1 MRSETTQRF
10 GLETGSLV
18 VSTDGSTT
26 PGAPGQDWL
35 AIARAHREI
44 IKQGEAGFYS
54 LSRNNRS
61 RLWSAVGDLNE
72 TGIIGPWTLGPE
84 TLDNPNFI
92 DEIGE
97 SDDACFIGLG
107 CIDSRRRAGDDW
119 VDVVQPLFIRE
130 VDVTVVDQYLKV
142 SPESGKW
149 SPTPVLFDRIEQV
162 GAGRFDD
169 VEPIL
174 ARALERAQRV
184 AEHDGRGFSAA
195 LVDQVLGDFPGL
207 EGRLAASTTSYVLFV
222 EPRGVSNFNMHLMRD
237 YDALVS
243 RLAEDPTDIGGLRVL
258 ERLGDVDPAEHED
271 PSDFVPLND
280 SQREAVRAILGHE
293 HVTAVS
299 GPPGCGK
306 SQVVMSVILNAW
318 RLGIRTLFASTNNQA
333 VDVVLER
340 LHRFESDYPVVVR
353 AGAQKRARVYQAM
366 EHASAIVERAKR
378 TGATESSDDR
388 TNELRNRREELQTAL
403 RDGIHSKIDQQR
415 NAALNAYASS
425 ARTRAECAE
434 TRNGLLDRLAGIH
447 PDLTTSGRA
456 DAEHSAALQWFDERP
471 AVRSA
476 IDEDT
481 RRRHDRAESRRRAES
496 TRRGQL
502 DRFEFPVDED
512 LAWLATPGTPDESA
526 RWVRRLVSVIEGI
539 PGRDVEEF
547 PWLPEYDRFASSQE
561 ARTRVGEA
569 DRLSSELRTNART
582 ASERLERREQCR
594 ELCSEAVAGLRSL
607 GVDPEVVVPTEV
619 LNDWLAEHR
628 VSAADAADWKASL
641 PFGHCRQARRR
652 LDAALARVRDH
663 LPASLWEQINN
674 AENSPHGSFLPI
686 GEAFQSLSVRQA
698 NLTQAEEEVAEIEK
712 FVDEQ
717 ARLAARL
724 ELPPLDLVDVER
736 AWVEHARVLEEAAR
750 NADKAA
756 DAWSRH
762 EQVEQTA
769 ATIREIRSE
778 LEAKAAAAPPW
789 RAFLSGPGQPL
800 RASLQDLEG
809 SPTPQVLQVAR
820 EVLSAGT
827 ADEFIQAWSG
837 AHRAHVEIEEL
848 DRELNEI
855 PTSDQ
860 RIGSWWQGRPT
871 TFLHLETPEDLP
883 AAGHPAVAHAGRI
896 ADWVAEWEEFTT
908 TTGPAFEQRAAD
920 ELERADTELR
930 RAASSV
936 PGEVGAAVQTRIDEI
951 LTTGDPWPVAE
962 MNALFEQ
969 FDPRSLEAD
978 IAGIDAQL
986 EADSF
991 ADAKRAWLERVT
1003 ANADGLE
1010 ATGRLA
1016 TAYRRNLRVQPRAT
1030 EDFERMLDVLPVW
1043 IVTGQSAQSI
1053 PLEPGMF
1060 DLVVIDEATQCTLT
1074 NLLPLLYRAKRIV
1087 VIGDRHQLQPIPN
1100 ISVAQE
1106 EALFAKHGLA
1116 EVDYWLRHN
1125 ENDVYGVGI
1134 NCLPGREGDVRSL
1147 DEHYRSNPLIIGF
1160 SNRHIYR
1167 QALELRRPLEERTGA
1182 DYPPGVYLRHVSGHA
1197 QRRSTSW
1204 VNEPEAEAAV
1214 EIATDLLGESFISDV
1229 GIVTPFRPQADLI
1242 NELLENRRITGV
1254 KAAAVDAFQG
1264 GERDAM
1270 VFSPVMARG
1279 MRPGTVAWASQ
1290 ENRVN
1295 VAVTRAREVLVVV
1308 ADTDFCRGQ
1317 DGIIKELV
1325 NYCALV
1331 ERIRESSPAELKLF
1345 GLLMLEGIQCHN
1357 YVVIADMEEEFVI
1370 GGRVRDVVARVDGG
1384 QHFESRAADEARKAT
1399 LAANG
1404 YQVIDFTGA
1413 EVLETPDYV
1422 IGEIRRTLDDQ

>member
-1 MRSETTQRF
+1 MNAE
-10 GLETGSLV
+10 
-18 VSTDGSTT
+18 GSTT
-26 PGAPGQDWL
+26 PGAPEQDWL
-35 AIARAHREI
+35 AIVRAHREI
-44 IKQGEAGFYS
+44 IKQSETGFYS
-54 LSRNNRS
+54 LSRDNRS
-61 RLWSAVGDLNE
+61 RLWSEVTDLGE
-72 TGIIGPWTLGPE
+72 TGIAGPWSLGPE
-84 TLDNPNFI
+84 ALDNSNFI

-97 SDDACFIGLG
+97 SNAACFIGVG
-107 CIDSRRRAGDDW
+107 CIDARHRPGKEW

-130 VDVTVVDQYLKV
+130 VDVTVVDQHLDV

-149 SPTPVLFDRIEQV
+149 SPTPVLFERIEQV

-169 VEPIL
+169 VEAVA
-174 ARALERAQRV
+174 ARQLERAQRV
-184 AEHDGRGFSAA
+184 ADRDGRGFSAA
-195 LVDQVLGDFPGL
+195 LVDEVLGDFPEL
-207 EGRLAASTTSYVLFV
+207 DGRLTPSATSCVLFV
-222 EPRGVSNFNMHLMRD
+222 EPRGVSSFNVNLMRD
-237 YDALVS
+237 YDTLVS
-243 RLAEDPTDIGGLRVL
+243 RLADNPTDIGGLRVL
-258 ERLGDVDPAEHED
+258 ERLGDVDPTEHED

-293 HVTAVS
+293 HITAVS

-306 SQVVMSVILNAW
+306 SQVVMSVLLNAW

-333 VDVVLER
+333 VDEVLER
-340 LHRFESDYPVVVR
+340 LQRFESDYPVAVR
-353 AGAQKRARVYQAM
+353 AGARSKARVHQAM

-378 TGATESSDDR
+378 TGAAESSDDR
-388 TNELRNRREELQTAL
+388 TNELRNRREELQAAL
-403 RDGIHSKIDQQR
+403 RDGPYSTIDQQK

-425 ARTRAECAE
+425 ARTRAEYDE
-434 TRNGLLDRLAGIH
+434 TRNGLLERLAGID
-447 PDLTTSGRA
+447 PDLTTPDRA
-456 DAEHSAALQWFDERP
+456 DAEHSAASQWLDERP

-481 RRRHDRAESRRRAES
+481 RHRHERTDSRRRAES
-496 TRRGQL
+496 TRSGQL
-502 DRFEFPVDED
+502 DRFSFPGDED
-512 LAWLATPGTPDESA
+512 LAWLATPVTLDESA
-526 RWVRRLVSVIEGI
+526 RWVRRVVSVIEGI
-539 PGRDVEEF
+539 PGRDVEDF
-547 PWLPEYDRFASSQE
+547 PWLPEYDRFTSSQQ
-561 ARTRVGEA
+561 ARTWIGDA

-582 ASERLERREQCR
+582 ASERLERRERSQ
-594 ELCSEAVAGLRSL
+594 ELCSEARAGLRSL
-607 GVDPEVVVPTEV
+607 GVDPEVVVPTEA
-619 LNDWLAEHR
+619 LNDWLTEHR

-674 AENSPHGSFLPI
+674 AEGSPHGSFLPI
-686 GEAFQSLSVRQA
+686 GEALQSLSVRQA
-698 NLTQAEEEVAEIEK
+698 DLAQAEEEVAETER
-712 FVDEQ
+712 FVDEH
-717 ARLAARL
+717 AALAARL
-724 ELPPLDLVDVER
+724 ELPPLDLVDVDR
-736 AWVEHARVLEEAAR
+736 TWVEHARTLEEAAR
-750 NADKAA
+750 NAHKAA
-756 DAWSRH
+756 DAWERR
-762 EQVEQTA
+762 EQAEQTA

-789 RAFLSGPGQPL
+789 TAFLDGPGQPL
-800 RASLQDLEG
+800 RASLRDLDG
-809 SPTPQVLQVAR
+809 SATPQLLLVAR

-827 ADEFIQAWSG
+827 VDEFIQAWSG
-837 AHRAHVEIEEL
+837 AHRAHVKVEEL
-848 DRELNEI
+848 DRELDEI

-860 RIGSWWQGRPT
+860 RIGTWWQGRPT
-871 TFLHLETPEDLP
+871 TFLHFETPDDLP
-883 AAGHPAVAHAGRI
+883 DVGHPAVAHADRI
-896 ADWVAEWEEFTT
+896 AGWVAEWDEFTT
-908 TTGPAFEQRAAD
+908 TTGPTLEQRAAD

-930 RAASSV
+930 RAASIV
-936 PGEVGAAVQTRIDEI
+936 PGDVGTTVRTRIDEI

-962 MNALFEQ
+962 IDALFEQ
-969 FDPRSLEAD
+969 FDPRSLEAG

-986 EADSF
+986 EAESF
-991 ADAKRAWLERVT
+991 SDAKRAWLERVT

-1016 TAYRRNLRVQPRAT
+1016 TAYRRDLQVQPQAT
-1030 EDFERMLDVLPVW
+1030 GDFERMLDVLPVW
-1043 IVTGQSAQSI
+1043 IVTGQSTQSI

-1074 NLLPLLYRAKRIV
+1074 NLLPLLYRAKRV
-1087 VIGDRHQLQPIPN
+1087 AVIGDRHQLQPIPN

-1106 EALFAKHGLA
+1106 EALFAKHELA
-1116 EVDYWLRHN
+1116 EIDHWLYHN
-1125 ENDVYGVGI
+1125 DNDVYRAGI
-1134 NCLPGREGDVRSL
+1134 NCLPGLEGDVHSL
-1147 DEHYRSNPLIIGF
+1147 VEHYRSNPLIIGF

-1204 VNEPEAEAAV
+1204 VNEPEAEAVV
-1214 EIATDLLGESFISDV
+1214 EIVTDLLREPFISDV
-1229 GIVTPFRPQADLI
+1229 GIVTPFRPQANLI
-1242 NELLENRRITGV
+1242 NDLLENRRISGA

-1308 ADTDFCRGQ
+1308 ADTDFCRAQ
-1317 DGIIKELV
+1317 DGIIKDLV
-1325 NYCALV
+1325 NHCALV
-1331 ERIRESSPAELKLF
+1331 ERLREKSPAELKLF

-1357 YVVIADMEEEFVI
+1357 YMVIADMEEEFVI
-1370 GGRVRDVVARVDGG
+1370 GGRVRDVVVRVDGG

-1399 LAANG
+1399 LVANG
-1404 YQVIDFTGA
+1404 YQVIDFTGV

-1422 IGEIRRTLDDQ
+1422 LGEIRRTLDDQ